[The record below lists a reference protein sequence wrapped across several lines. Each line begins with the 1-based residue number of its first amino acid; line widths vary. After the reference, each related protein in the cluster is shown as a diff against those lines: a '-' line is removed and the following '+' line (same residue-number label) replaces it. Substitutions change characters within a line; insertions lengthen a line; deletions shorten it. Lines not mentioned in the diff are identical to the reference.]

1 MTKYVVFSRTGA
13 LARGITIGKKYEV
26 FPGGMFNSEHIVDDW
41 GDKRSVALQ
50 VCIERGWASYSKPKY
65 LENK

>member
-1 MTKYVVFSRTGA
+1 MTKYVVFSQTGA

-26 FPGGMFNSEHIVDDW
+26 FPGGEFFDEHIVDDW
-41 GDKRSVALQ
+41 GDKRSVALA
-50 VCIERGWASYSKPKY
+50 VCLGRGWASYSKPKY